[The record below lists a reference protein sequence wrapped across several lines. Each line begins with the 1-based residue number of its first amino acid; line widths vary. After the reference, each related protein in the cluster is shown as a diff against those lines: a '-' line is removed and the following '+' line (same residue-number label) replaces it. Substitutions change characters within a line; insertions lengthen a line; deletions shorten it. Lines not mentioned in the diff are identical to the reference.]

1 MSAMKLKM
9 TVLIVALCQQMFVFA
24 QDEQDSN
31 IDHAHTA
38 PLITSAELSL
48 HEVVEKTFQRNPQLA
63 VLQARLQHADALRNK
78 AQSLWADDP
87 SFTLSHY
94 SDRTHAREGLQEWE
108 AGLDLPL
115 WLPGQRD
122 ARRKTSERQHQYVNA
137 SESAL
142 KLHLAGIVREILWDI
157 SLSKNEMTVAKQE
170 WNVVKKLEKD
180 VKKRVELGDLARS
193 DLIISQQESLSK
205 EAAWRIAYQE
215 YRHAQ
220 HRYDMVTGLPVL
232 PKSFE
237 EQAINDVSISMEHPL
252 LKESHNKV
260 AKSVAER
267 DQVMIEKRGNPSL
280 FVGSR
285 RERGASNEGYVDAI
299 GLSLNIPFGSKSHSQ
314 PKVTEA
320 EVILSESR
328 SQMETLHRK
337 LNMAIQDASRKL
349 SATAEQYSFAKRQ
362 NELSK
367 KNLNMSRKAFA
378 LGETSLLELIRVQA
392 QAFTIERHM
401 HQKHLEVG
409 LQTARLNQAKGVI
422 P

>member
-1 MSAMKLKM
+1 MFFMKLKM
-9 TVLIVALCQQMFVFA
+9 TIVIVGLCQSMFVFA
-24 QDEQDSN
+24 QSEQVAI
-31 IDHAHTA
+31 IDHAHTT

-48 HEVVEKTFQRNPQLA
+48 SDVVEKTFQRNPQLA

-78 AQSLWADDP
+78 AKSFWADDP

-94 SDRTHAREGLQEWE
+94 SDRVHASEGLQEWE

-122 ARRKTSERQHQYVNA
+122 ARRKTSERQQQLVDA
-137 SESAL
+137 SGSAL

-157 SLSKNEMTVAKQE
+157 SLSKNQMAVAEQE
-170 WNVVKKLEKD
+170 LNVVKKLEKD

-205 EAAWRIAYQE
+205 EAAWRVAYQE
-215 YRHAQ
+215 FRHAQ
-220 HRYDMVTGLPVL
+220 HRYDMVTGLSVL
-232 PKSFE
+232 PRNFE
-237 EQAINDVSISMEHPL
+237 EQAINDFTISMEHPL
-252 LKESHNKV
+252 LKESHDKV

-285 RERGASNEGYVDAI
+285 RERGLSNEDYVDAI
-299 GLSLNIPFGSKSHSQ
+299 GLRLNIPFGLKSHSQ
-314 PKVTEA
+314 PKLTAA
-320 EVILSESR
+320 EVSLSENR
-328 SQMETLHRK
+328 SQMESLHRE
-337 LNMAIQDASRKL
+337 LNIAIQDASREL
-349 SATAEQYSFAKRQ
+349 NATTEQYSFAKRQ

-367 KNLNMSRKAFA
+367 KNLEMSRKAFA

-392 QAFTIERHM
+392 QAFTIDRHM
-401 HQKHLEVG
+401 HQKHLEMG
-409 LQTARLNQAKGVI
+409 LQTARLNQAKGII